1 MAAEAL
7 NEIRQQSYLNP
18 EVAKRQTKLN
28 QKNISFSR
36 FLIGNKSLTQQNFA
50 KLTFQ
55 SAIKV
60 KKPSIPDTQKLS
72 RNQKQTV

>member
-1 MAAEAL
+1 VTEQD
-7 NEIRQQSYLNP
+7 NERSSSSRQPY
-18 EVAKRQTKLN
+18 